1 MSTARVSSGSPTL
14 ERMEAR
20 QAEGAPKPSACRSL
34 FGPVDHAE
42 LARELRRHR
51 REAEEAARR
60 RWEFDFLREQPLR
73 GPGARFEWRALRK
86 DALPD
91 FYSRPPRLS
100 RRWGSGAG
108 PGDSPP
114 AAGKWRPQWRRIR
127 GLSAEEEDGDEEE
140 ATQADGEGPP
150 SSRKRPVS
158 DDSCLPNKRANMTE
172 EAVSEGSPSASSVEQ
187 TPKKSSPRHRQT

>member
-1 MSTARVSSGSPTL
+1 MSTVRVSSGSPTL

-51 REAEEAARR
+51 RQAEEAAQA

-73 GPGARFEWRALRK
+73 GPEPRFEWRALRK

-91 FYSRPPRLS
+91 FYSRPPRLA
-100 RRWGSGAG
+100 RRPAA
-108 PGDSPP
+108 SPP
-114 AAGKWRPQWRRIR
+114 RRHHCK
-127 GLSAEEEDGDEEE
+127 GLSAHNQEEEEEEEEEEDGVPEAARAEEG
-140 ATQADGEGPP
+140 QGPP

-172 EAVSEGSPSASSVEQ
+172 EAISEGSPSASSVEQ